1 MTFRNESF
9 VPLISCQG
17 ENYAVKTNKRQ
28 NVQEINASNNYFKK
42 ASKLLIV
49 LLLPVALLF
58 GFSCEGLKK
67 QAIHGNFLNETE
79 CSQTCR
85 IKLVQ
90 STPDNLTFATVTRSH
105 STYSAWNS
113 LIKNSKKELI
123 LAAYKT
129 SLRGKHVLNDD
140 NCQLHSNQGSKIYD
154 ALVEAGLKRKIR
166 IRMIENYPPKDK
178 GDNED
183 GINFAKTGVISRRNL
198 NLEYLFG
205 GGRMHTK
212 FIISDFEHFYLGSA
226 NLDWRSLNQ
235 KLELGIIV
243 ENCLCLA
250 KDLSNIFEKY
260 WEIAGDKYKSDNN
273 EHLEKYLET
282 NQRIIAYNEQRPLS
296 ISNEHVLA
304 DASPRSL
311 NDLGRDWDLFA
322 ILNAIEKTTKFLY
335 IEVMDYFPMFVY
347 NLPRRYWPVIDNA
360 IRRAILRGVEVKIL
374 TAAIHFPEYSLRFL
388 SSLEALNRINDSSME
403 VKIFKVP
410 TDVSMQHIMK
420 RERRMHTKFLVTDT
434 VAVIGTSNWSGD
446 YFDGGTTGVAFV
458 LNQTKASLEKR
469 HFIRDLRYI
478 FLSHWSSNY
487 THDVLDYERECLQT
501 TTGNY
506 CEAEKDPSLLAL

>member
-1 MTFRNESF
+1 MFSWNKCKLQNSS
-9 VPLISCQG
+9 LLSISLHTYSNLNLSIFSVQDVREYFCI
-17 ENYAVKTNKRQ
+17 NK
-28 NVQEINASNNYFKK
+28 NGCNCF
-42 ASKLLIV
+42 
-49 LLLPVALLF
+49 
-58 GFSCEGLKK
+58 
-67 QAIHGNFLNETE
+67 
-79 CSQTCR
+79 R

-198 NLEYLFG
+198 NLEYL
-205 GGRMHTK
+205 
-212 FIISDFEHFYLGSA
+212 
-226 NLDWRSLNQ
+226 SLNQ
-235 KLELGIIV
+235 VL
-243 ENCLCLA
+243 
-250 KDLSNIFEKY
+250 F
-260 WEIAGDKYKSDNN
+260 
-273 EHLEKYLET
+273 LEKYFLIRD
-282 NQRIIAYNEQRPLS
+282 NRKSYNEQRPLS

-304 DASPRSL
+304 DVYIAANLRFLNSEHRRIGLKKQGNYLRLAAVYLKHLKASPRSL

-335 IEVMDYFPMFVY
+335 IEVMDYFPI
-347 NLPRRYWPVIDNA
+347 YWPVIDNA

-478 FLSHWSSNY
+478 FLSHWL
-487 THDVLDYERECLQT
+487 VIVR
-501 TTGNY
+501 NY